1 MLKPDERA
9 HLLELLRPP
18 SGCHLDRAVGTT
30 FSLDL
35 LSALTVP
42 LSFAFFDWEHPDG
55 QPAADPIVMLEAL
68 RRYGDKFTIFC
79 QAGQIRLPSKY
90 PPLVTFLEPC
100 VYEVQPIDDAG
111 VFHPKVWALRFISDE
126 SKVFY
131 RVLCLSRNLTFDRC
145 WDTVVALDGEL
156 TDREKAFAA
165 NHPLGDFFDALPGLV
180 LPPRKMP
187 LERREGIQEMAD
199 ELRRVRFSMPEGVE
213 DCRFHVGG
221 LDRREAQPFGEPRK
235 QTLIVSPFL
244 TERVVKDF
252 VESSGAT
259 FLVSRPESLQDIS
272 RETLR
277 ACEGVHFLA
286 PQATG
291 EINEDEPQLGR
302 EEILDGLHAKLF
314 VIDRGWNASVFTGS
328 FNATSHALKH
338 NVEFMVE
345 LVGKR
350 SRLGVDQFLSPG
362 NGETVFADLLR
373 PYDPEIE
380 SVPTDPAQRQLDE
393 LIQCVKKGIAKGR
406 PKLAVKPSG
415 EMNLFDLWLEWKRPP
430 RWPKTGIDV
439 RVWPITQPR
448 ERSQSL
454 ADEVDFPRLSY
465 QGLTPLFAFAIS
477 VEVAGAKSESVFVM
491 NLPLEGMPEDR
502 DDRVLSSLLTGQE
515 LRYILFLLSSG
526 DEGSTA
532 SAELVKLMSGD
543 GQTDGRGALSATG
556 LFETLVRALHR
567 SPAQLERV
575 DSLLESLKRAGA
587 STEGSILLDPEFQK
601 IWEPIWEVA
610 KRDK

>member
-9 HLLELLRPP
+9 HLLALLRPP
-18 SGCHLDRAVGTT
+18 SGCRLDRAVGTT

-55 QPAADPIVMLEAL
+55 RPAADPIVMLEAL

-90 PPLVTFLEPC
+90 PPLVTFLEPS
-100 VYEVQPIDDAG
+100 VYEVQPPDDAG

-165 NHPLGDFFDALPGLV
+165 NHPLGNFFQALPELA
-180 LPPRKMP
+180 LRKLS
-187 LERREGIQEMAD
+187 LERRRGIQEMAD
-199 ELRRVRFSMPEGVE
+199 ELRRVRFSMPEGIE

-221 LDRREAQPFGEPRK
+221 LDGREAEPFGDQQSRGK
-235 QTLIVSPFL
+235 SLIVSPFL
-244 TERVVKDF
+244 SEAVLKDF
-252 VESSGAT
+252 LKNKWGT
-259 FLVSRPESLQDIS
+259 FLVSRPESLQEIS
-272 RETLR
+272 QDTLR

-314 VIDRGWNASVFTGS
+314 VIDRGHRASVFAGS
-328 FNATSHALKH
+328 FNATVHALKH

-345 LVGKR
+345 LVGMK
-350 SRLGVDQFLSPG
+350 SRFGVEQFLRPG

-373 PYDPEIE
+373 AYDPEIK

-393 LIQCVKKGIAKGR
+393 LIQGVKNGIAKGR

-415 EMNLFDLWLEWKRPP
+415 ETDLFDLRLEWKRPP

-448 ERSQSL
+448 ERSQPL
-454 ADEVDFPRLSY
+454 AEEVDFPRLSY

-477 VEVAGAKSESVFVM
+477 VEAADAKSESVFVM

-502 DDRVLSSLLTGQE
+502 NDRVLASLLTGQE

-543 GQTDGRGALSATG
+543 GQIDGRGTLSATG

-567 SPAQLERV
+567 SPAQLDRV

>member
-18 SGCHLDRAVGTT
+18 SGCRLDCAVGTT

-55 QPAADPIVMLEAL
+55 RLAADPIVMLEAL
-68 RRYGDKFTIFC
+68 RRYRDKFTVFC

-100 VYEVQPIDDAG
+100 VYEVQPPDEKG
-111 VFHPKVWALRFISDE
+111 VFHPKVWALRFLSADNQ
-126 SKVFY
+126 VFY

-156 TDREKAFAA
+156 TDRERAIAA
-165 NHPLGDFFDALPGLV
+165 NHPLGDFIKALPGLT
-180 LPPRKMP
+180 LHKMP
-187 LERREGIQEMAD
+187 LERRRGIQEMAD
-199 ELRRVRFSMPEGVE
+199 ELRRVRFSLPDGIEEYG
-213 DCRFHVGG
+213 FYVGG
-221 LDRREAQPFGEPRK
+221 LDGREMEPFGDQQSRGRS
-235 QTLIVSPFL
+235 LIVSPFL
-244 TERVVKDF
+244 SEAVVKDF
-252 VESSGAT
+252 LKNKWGT
-259 FLVSRPESLQDIS
+259 FLVSRPESLQEIS
-272 RETLR
+272 QETLR

-291 EINEDEPQLGR
+291 EVNEDEPQLGR
-302 EEILDGLHAKLF
+302 EEILDGLHAKMF
-314 VIDRGWNASVFTGS
+314 VIDRGWKTSVFTGS
-328 FNATSHALKH
+328 FNATGHALKH

-350 SRLGVDQFLSPG
+350 SRFGVDQFLSPG
-362 NGETVFADLLR
+362 DGETVFADLLR
-373 PYDPEIE
+373 TYDPEIE
-380 SVPTDPAQRQLDE
+380 SPPTYPAQRQLDE
-393 LIQCVKKGIAKGR
+393 LIQIVKNGIAKGR

-415 EMNLFDLWLEWKRPP
+415 ETDLFDLRLEWKRPL
-430 RWPKTGIDV
+430 RWPKTGIEV

-448 ERSQSL
+448 ERSQPL
-454 ADEVDFPRLSY
+454 AEELDFPHLSY

-477 VEVAGAKSESVFVM
+477 VEVVGGKSESVFVM
-491 NLPLEGMPEDR
+491 NLPLKGMPEDR
-502 DDRVLSSLLTGQE
+502 NDRVLASLLTGQE

-526 DEGSTA
+526 DEASTA
-532 SAELVKLMSGD
+532 SAELIKLMSGD
-543 GQTDGRGALSATG
+543 APTEGRGALSATG

-567 SPAQLERV
+567 SPTQLDRV

-587 STEGSILLDPEFQK
+587 STEGSVLLDPEFKK

-610 KRDK
+610 KRNK